1 MDYETADG
9 SQFSLREE
17 WSDDAE
23 SPQFLGTLITAFV
36 DGNAYVGKST
46 HGLDDLDEQDVF
58 DLLEPVPSDN
68 IFPIFSDDL
77 TQAPPFDTDEHYL
90 KAPQFTYED
99 RQPGRTFVADRMRN
113 EATTL
118 ELLSEKPHPSLAK
131 YYGCVVKDGR
141 VTHLSLARYHC
152 NLVQHVQVGLS
163 EEDCDRILEQLRSG
177 LEYLHGLGIAHNDIN
192 PENVCID
199 ASGHAVIIDFDSAA
213 PFGEALVKGRSTRQI
228 SDPEN
233 DFEGLQLIRD
243 FLSSS
248 TRDPVGEDFDG
259 RGTVDDSM

>member
-118 ELLSEKPHPSLAK
+118 QLLSEKPHPSLAK

-163 EEDCDRILEQLRSG
+163 EEDCDQILEQLRSG

-213 PFGEALVKGRSTRQI
+213 PFGEAL
-228 SDPEN
+228 
-233 DFEGLQLIRD
+233 
-243 FLSSS
+243 
-248 TRDPVGEDFDG
+248 
-259 RGTVDDSM
+259 